1 MAKKTEKIEFSKK
14 WKRILFLLIWLGA
27 FSPVFAITLLIM
39 SQSEDELPS
48 IEVLENPPELLAS
61 VVLSDDGKTELGRY
75 WKVNRSNVEYKDISP
90 YVIDALISTE
100 DERFHEHSGI
110 DLRAIMRAAANMGS
124 AGGASTITQQLA
136 KLLFTLQERD
146 KIAELRAAGQ
156 PVPPP
161 PSGKIGRLMKRLDEK
176 AKENIIALRLEE
188 RYTKEEIITMY
199 LNQFDFLYNA
209 VGIKNAARVYFN
221 KTPAELNKAEAAMLV
236 GMVKNPTLFNPYTYQ
251 IRNYRSKIAGWE
263 NKPESEVTAKE
274 IKDRRAADSLR
285 AHSRRNQAL
294 YQWLKNSE
302 RDNPSLT
309 SKITREEFDKIKN
322 ENLPTDYQVVDHKE
336 GLAPYFRE
344 SLRADLTKMFNEKN
358 PDGSYK
364 MHKADGKPYNVY
376 SDGLKIYT
384 TINADLQ
391 QYAEYALKRHLKEDL
406 QPRFTKNNQRN
417 RNYPFTND
425 IDKETVE
432 LLMNSG
438 RKQSER
444 YRKMKEAGIPNDQI
458 IKSFEVPTQMSVFA
472 WGGEIDTV
480 MTPNDS
486 IRYYKNL
493 LHAGLLSIEPSTG
506 FVKAWVGGADFKHFA
521 FDHVKLGKRQ
531 VGSTIKPFVYATA
544 MLMGKVKPCTKFVE
558 GTSYCVDVFDENGQ
572 QAKQWCPEGDV
583 PANPTVANGLAL
595 SNNPITVAVMS
606 QMGGY
611 SGPKTISKLLKGLD
625 IELRPEDEVPS
636 MCLGVMDLS
645 LYQMVGAQAM
655 FVNQGMFV
663 RPSTVLRIEDRN
675 GNVIY
680 SAEPYVKE
688 VLSSNVAFETLKMM
702 KNVINH
708 GTGGSLRS
716 GSRKWGG
723 FTMPIAGKTGTT
735 QNNSDG
741 WFMGLTPDLVT
752 GVWVGAE
759 DRAVRFRSMD
769 WGQGARMALPI
780 WGYYM
785 QKAYANKKLNLST
798 EDFPEPVG
806 YDPTQFSCDGGTTN
820 NPPPDIELPF

>member
-1 MAKKTEKIEFSKK
+1 MAKKAEKIEFSRK
-14 WKRILFLLIWLGA
+14 WKRFFYLLIWLGA
-27 FSPVFAITLLIM
+27 FSPVFAIALLIM
-39 SQSEDELPS
+39 SQSEDDLPS

-61 VVLSDDGKTELGRY
+61 VVLADDGKSELGRY

-90 YVIDALISTE
+90 FVIDALISTE

-136 KLLFTLQERD
+136 KLLFTLQERE
-146 KIAELRAAGQ
+146 KIAELRAQGK

-221 KTPAELNKAEAAMLV
+221 KTPAELSKGEAAMLV

-251 IRNYRSKIAGWE
+251 IRNYRSKIATWE
-263 NKPESEVTAKE
+263 NKPESEVTDKE
-274 IKDRRAADSLR
+274 IKERRAADSLR
-285 AHSRRNQAL
+285 AHSRRNQSL

-302 RDNPSLT
+302 KGNPGLT

-322 ENLPTDYQVVDHKE
+322 ENLATDYQVVDHKE

-344 SLRADLTKMFNEKN
+344 SLRAELTNMFSEKN
-358 PDGSYK
+358 EDGSYK
-364 MHKADGKPYNVY
+364 LHKADGSPYNLY
-376 SDGLKIYT
+376 SDGLRIYT
-384 TINADLQ
+384 TINVDLQ
-391 QYAEYALKRHLKEDL
+391 EYAEAALKRHLKEDL
-406 QPRFTKNNQRN
+406 QPQFTKNNRRN
-417 RNYPFTND
+417 RSFPFTND
-425 IDKETVE
+425 INKETVE

-444 YRKMKEAGIPNDQI
+444 YRKMKEAGISNEKI
-458 IKSFEVPTQMSVFA
+458 LKSFDEPTQMSVFS
-472 WGGEIDTV
+472 WNGDIDTV

-486 IRYYKNL
+486 IRYYKNM
-493 LHAGLLSIEPSTG
+493 LHAGLISIEPSTG
-506 FVKAWVGGADFKHFA
+506 FVKAWVGGADFRHFA

-531 VGSTIKPFVYATA
+531 VGSTIKPFVYSTA

-558 GTSYCVDVFDENGQ
+558 GTSYCVDVYDENGQ

-583 PANPTVANGLAL
+583 PNNPTVANGLAL

-625 IELRPEDEVPS
+625 IDLRPEDEVPS

-645 LYQMVGAQAM
+645 LFQMVGAQAM
-655 FVNQGMFV
+655 FVNQGIFV

-680 SAEPYVKE
+680 STEPYVKE
-688 VLSSNVAFETLKMM
+688 VLSSNVAYETLKMM
-702 KNVINH
+702 KNVIDR
-708 GTGGSLRS
+708 GTGGSLR
-716 GSRKWGG
+716 GTYRKWGG
-723 FTMPIAGKTGTT
+723 FTMPMAGKTGTT

-759 DRAVRFRSMD
+759 DRAVRFRSME

-780 WGYYM
+780 YGYYM

-798 EDFPEPVG
+798 EDFPQPAG
-806 YDPTQFSCDGGTTN
+806 YDPMQFSCDGDQQN
-820 NPPPDIELPF
+820 NPPIDLPF

>member
-1 MAKKTEKIEFSKK
+1 M
-14 WKRILFLLIWLGA
+14 LIWLGA
-27 FSPVFAITLLIM
+27 FSPVFAITILIM

-61 VVLSDDGKTELGRY
+61 VVLADDGRTELGRY
-75 WKVNRSNVEYKDISP
+75 WTVNRSNVEYKDISP
-90 YVIDALISTE
+90 FVIDALISTE

-110 DLRAIMRAAANMGS
+110 DLRAILRAAANMGS

-136 KLLFTLQERD
+136 KLLFTLQERE
-146 KIAELRAAGQ
+146 KIAELRAAGK

-221 KTPAELNKAEAAMLV
+221 KTAAELNKSEAAMLV

-251 IRNYRSKIAGWE
+251 IRNYRSKISTWE
-263 NKPESEVTAKE
+263 NKPESEVTEKE
-274 IKDRRAADSLR
+274 IKERRAADSTR

-294 YQWLKNSE
+294 YQWLKNSD

-309 SKITREEFDKIKN
+309 SKITRDEFDKIKN
-322 ENLPTDYQVVDHKE
+322 ENIETDYQVVDHKE

-344 SLRADLTKMFNEKN
+344 SLRADLSKLFSEKN

-364 MHKADGKPYNVY
+364 LHKANGKPYNVY

-391 QYAEYALKRHLKEDL
+391 QYAEAALKRHLKEDL
-406 QPRFTKNNQRN
+406 QPRFTKNNKRN
-417 RNYPFTND
+417 RNFPFTND

-444 YRKMKEAGIPNDQI
+444 YRKMKAAGIPNNEI
-458 IKSFEVPTQMSVFA
+458 IKSFEVPTQMSVFS
-472 WGGEIDTV
+472 WDGEIDTV
-480 MTPNDS
+480 LTPNDS
-486 IRYYKNL
+486 IRYYKDL

-583 PANPTVANGLAL
+583 PENPTVANGLAL

-645 LYQMVGAQAM
+645 LYQMVAAQAM

-688 VLSSNVAFETLKMM
+688 VLSSDVAYETLKMM
-702 KNVINH
+702 KNVINR

-716 GSRKWGG
+716 SSRKWGG

-798 EDFPEPVG
+798 DDFPEPIG
-806 YDPTQFSCDGGTTN
+806 YDPTKFGCDGGSTN
-820 NPPPDIELPF
+820 DPPPDIELPF